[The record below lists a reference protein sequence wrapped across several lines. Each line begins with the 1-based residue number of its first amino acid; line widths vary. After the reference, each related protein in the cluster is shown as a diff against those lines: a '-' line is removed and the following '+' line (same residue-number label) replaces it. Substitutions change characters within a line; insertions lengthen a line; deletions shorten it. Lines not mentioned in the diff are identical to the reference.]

1 VVDRDHGHPRVSLT
15 DLDLDGR
22 FRERGVDRGVDGD
35 RVVRVGSA
43 AERIIHVNSVSRSY
57 SIMSRGGLNS
67 LARNVDDDA
76 QPPVLSSL
84 GDEIGRQELGD
95 RGGQVDAVDKD
106 VDCPVRQVCIS
117 VSNKVAD
124 MKGTRGSPSSISGK
138 GPPLA
143 VSAMSHL
150 TMFSLHTHIRYQRR
164 YVNQ

>member
-1 VVDRDHGHPRVSLT
+1 MGIGLCGLVVLRSVSSVST
-15 DLDLDGR
+15 ASPA
-22 FRERGVDRGVDGD
+22 FVFNTQGVD
-35 RVVRVGSA
+35 
-43 AERIIHVNSVSRSY
+43 
-57 SIMSRGGLNS
+57 LNS

-106 VDCPVRQVCIS
+106 VDCPVRQGDICVS
-117 VSNKVAD
+117 VGMSMD
-124 MKGTRGSPSSISGK
+124 SRGTRGSPSSISGK

-150 TMFSLHTHIRYQRR
+150 TMFSLQTHPGISVVLSPKIHTPPLTPS
-164 YVNQ
+164 NQSS